1 MKQVIYRQG
10 YYFKG
15 NSLLHESI
23 LKHIKTATGY
33 YHLARNY
40 YYQDPAYRL
49 IGLYRKIEKGNN
61 Q

>member
-15 NSLLHESI
+15 NSLLYEKI
-23 LKHIKTATGY
+23 LNYTKTAKGY

-40 YYQDPAYRL
+40 YYRDPCYRL
-49 IGLYRKIEKGNN
+49 IGIYRKKENN
-61 Q
+61 